1 MGSDAKLKTVGRVP
15 KGAPTSA
22 KPMEVGNGAA
32 GVLANVTSLLAV
44 EVGYVQPTVAWF
56 RIEKTGEA

>member
-32 GVLANVTSLLAV
+32 GVLANVRNLLGE
-44 EVGYVQPTVAWF
+44 EVAYVQHTVAWF